1 MFLNNFKKLS
11 TVMPKNQ
18 SYEITELRLMTLI
31 FLSTVA
37 CIKDRVNSLTPRR
50 DYVMRGDKL
59 ISQRMS

>member
-1 MFLNNFKKLS
+1 MTCLKLS

-37 CIKDRVNSLTPRR
+37 CIKDRFNSLTPRR

>member
-1 MFLNNFKKLS
+1 
-11 TVMPKNQ
+11 MPKNQ

>member
-1 MFLNNFKKLS
+1 MTCLKLS
-11 TVMPKNQ
+11 TIMPKNQ

-37 CIKDRVNSLTPRR
+37 CIKDRVNSLTSRC